1 MFDSV
6 VTKVNSP
13 TILHQQVYGNIL
25 ENPLSE
31 TSKETVALTGVE
43 NVYFPEMKKWIL
55 AHIQG
60 MPIVIASQTED
71 NWLMAEVLSVLALLV
86 KYGYYDDPDDVNA
99 VLRPLVDV
107 LNGFE
112 DLPFPES
119 EDQLQGLANII
130 LHAYS
135 YYIYYYW

>member
-86 KYGYYDDPDDVNA
+86 KYGYYDDSDDVNA